1 MAIRALNSV
10 VVGNYDTDKNTL
22 IHAGDALM
30 INSSGLVQPAF
41 RNTTVFDTRQEQLG
55 AWVGFASDDTYRTG
69 NTMILN
75 DPVGSSYVDSSN
87 VLQAA
92 NNGFYAVAKRAIGDF
107 QAENVNTV
115 TNPTAGSSG
124 YEGPRRGI
132 GVYNTPGG
140 QFVTDRFALTTSLN
154 ATNDSGTL
162 TQFTPGELL
171 TVAAAIGNS
180 GLLVRLNSA
189 EFNGAGGV
197 GNTQGIA
204 VGRVDKWD
212 AGAQLL
218 YFTQLS
224 AM

>member
-10 VVGNYDTDKNTL
+10 VVANYDTDKNTL
-22 IHAGDALM
+22 IHAGDAVMMLTT
-30 INSSGLVQPAF
+30 GLVQPAY
-41 RNTTVFDTRQEQLG
+41 RSLAAFDTRQEQLG

-92 NNGFYAVAKRAIGDF
+92 NNGFYVVAKRAIGDF

-132 GVYNTPGG
+132 GCYNTPGG
-140 QFVTDRFALTTSLN
+140 QFVTDRFALTTSLT
-154 ATNDSGTL
+154 ATTDTGTL
-162 TQFTPGELL
+162 ASFTPGDLL

-180 GLLVRLNSA
+180 GLLVKLSA
-189 EFNGAGGV
+189 TEFSAATGV
-197 GNTQGIA
+197 GNTHGIA

-212 AGAQLL
+212 AAASLL